1 MVFVNDIYEIRVER
15 VCNYSANSTD
25 NKHYDKCV
33 EVGNA
38 DVYGHYTSY
47 EMEVLSFENGKNFTV
62 ILLASYCSK
71 VFENSGILEEDV
83 FYLILDN
90 QIIKMDLKDLSY
102 AMYSIPAPF
111 GTYYEMYDC
120 SRGFLVYGEIELVL
134 LDREFNEQWRY
145 CTQDILFGADCL
157 HINEE
162 FISFTDY
169 EGNYHEMDWNGK
181 QLKYEKYVPKIVTL
195 YLKNV
200 KTPVEFQNVIKR
212 ALDMTDYYGRN
223 WDAYWDAITGLITL
237 PDELILEGWHEYK
250 SRQKEDAVKF
260 EQIMNK
266 YNALKGY
273 KHCECVYK
281 YYV

>member
-1 MVFVNDIYEIRVER
+1 MVFVNDIYEIRVES

-38 DVYGHYTSY
+38 DVYGHYTS
-47 EMEVLSFENGKNFTV
+47 
-62 ILLASYCSK
+62 
-71 VFENSGILEEDV
+71 
-83 FYLILDN
+83 
-90 QIIKMDLKDLSY
+90 
-102 AMYSIPAPF
+102 
-111 GTYYEMYDC
+111 YEMYDC

-157 HINEE
+157 HINEG

-169 EGNYHEMDWNGK
+169 EGNHHEVDWSGN
-181 QLKYEKYVPKIVTL
+181 
-195 YLKNV
+195 
-200 KTPVEFQNVIKR
+200 
-212 ALDMTDYYGRN
+212 
-223 WDAYWDAITGLITL
+223 WDAITGLITM